1 MWNFPTTTRT
11 STLGKQSLPSFPDY
25 TGFEWK
31 NEGTSSTHFN
41 KIYRRK
47 DNKDISRN
55 VEA

>member
-1 MWNFPTTTRT
+1 MWNFPTTNRT

-41 KIYRRK
+41 KFYRRK
-47 DNKDISRN
+47 DNKDISKN
-55 VEA
+55 VKA